1 MWLLNFLPDSLLE
14 IVVNTI
20 LILGVALTFISVILI
35 NPLLRFFPVLSGY
48 NRVLQIFSI
57 IILISGVY
65 FKGGYST
72 EMLWREKV
80 AELESKLKIAEA
92 ESENVKVVVEKKVVT
107 NTKFVKQRT
116 SSIIEYVD
124 REIVKYDKSC
134 IVPPDVVEVHNEAAN
149 MNKIIEENSKAVKK

>member
-48 NRVLQIFSI
+48 NRLLQIFSI

-107 NTKFVKQRT
+107 NTKFVKQRA

>member
-1 MWLLNFLPDSLLE
+1 MWILHFLPDSLLE

-20 LILGVALTFISVILI
+20 LIVGIILTFISVAFI
-35 NPLLRFFPVLSGY
+35 NPVLRFFPSMSGY
-48 NRVLQIFSI
+48 YRLIQIFSI
-57 IILISGVY
+57 FILISGVY

-92 ESENVKVVVEKKVVT
+92 ESENVKVVVEKQVVT
-107 NTKFVKQRT
+107 NTKFVKQRANN
-116 SSIIEYVD
+116 IIEYVD

-149 MNKIIEENSKAVKK
+149 MNKIIEQNAKAVKK

>member
-1 MWLLNFLPDSLLE
+1 
-14 IVVNTI
+14 
-20 LILGVALTFISVILI
+20 
-35 NPLLRFFPVLSGY
+35 
-48 NRVLQIFSI
+48 
-57 IILISGVY
+57 
-65 FKGGYST
+65 
-72 EMLWREKV
+72 MLWREKV

-107 NTKFVKQRT
+107 NTKFVKQRA

-149 MNKIIEENSKAVKK
+149 MNKIIEQNAKAVKK